1 MSLRVER
8 KVEHLIYLY
17 FIFPQ
22 MPQTAIFRKVELI
35 SEALHAQ
42 GKVNLWAESCGG
54 TRV

>member
-42 GKVNLWAESCGG
+42 GKGNLWAESCGG